1 MQDTSEDRSS
11 NCSSCIS
18 VIPLDEDA
26 SHKTKS
32 PRSLN
37 IVIREPMLTSKTGRA
52 SNMMVIPEQHKSR
65 TRPDMDQLSES
76 DDTEFTEDF
85 ESVNTDRQ
93 NRNKTFYTQV
103 TH

>member
-1 MQDTSEDRSS
+1 
-11 NCSSCIS
+11 
-18 VIPLDEDA
+18 
-26 SHKTKS
+26 
-32 PRSLN
+32 
-37 IVIREPMLTSKTGRA
+37 
-52 SNMMVIPEQHKSR
+52 MVIPEQHKSR